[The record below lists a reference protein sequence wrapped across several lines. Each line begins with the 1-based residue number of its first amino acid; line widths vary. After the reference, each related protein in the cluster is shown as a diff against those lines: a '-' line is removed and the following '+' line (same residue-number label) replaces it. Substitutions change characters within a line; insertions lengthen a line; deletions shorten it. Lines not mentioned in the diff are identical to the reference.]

1 MIIAYHKNDTYVL
14 NFGRGDELLSTLRE
28 FLKKENIKAGYFTGL
43 GAAGVLDLAYYNLAT
58 KEFER
63 HTIKEDVEIL
73 SLIGNIAM
81 LKDETIIHTH
91 GTFGR
96 KDLSVFGGHI
106 FSLHISG
113 ACEIHLTKL
122 SGEMTRAYNETTGL
136 NLLCTVPMS
145 QK

>member
-43 GAAGVLDLAYYNLAT
+43 GAAGVLDLAYYNLET

-63 HTIKEDVEIL
+63 HAIKEDVEIL

-91 GTFGR
+91 GTFGK
-96 KDLSVFGGHI
+96 KDLSVFGAN
-106 FSLHISG
+106 ISPFQEQG
-113 ACEIHLTKL
+113 GGKIT
-122 SGEMTRAYNETTGL
+122 
-136 NLLCTVPMS
+136 S
-145 QK
+145 QKSPGK